1 MYTSKNFLLKC
12 NLYPE
17 KHTQHTGTAH
27 KLTTLL
33 EASPRNKMRHR
44 TLPETISRDLP
55 IATPHSREGAFQKCT
70 EPGSDVHLRSEYVQG
85 CGKGPR
91 AWLLPLD
98 TARSRGLRQMACAR
112 AHLRRVIAKPWVLL
126 EVYSC

>member
-1 MYTSKNFLLKC
+1 MYTSKNFLLKY

-33 EASPRNKMRHR
+33 EASPRNKTRHR
-44 TLPETISRDLP
+44 TLPEAPSRDLP
-55 IATPHSREGAFQKCT
+55 IATPHSREDAFQKCA

-85 CGKGPR
+85 PGKGPV
-91 AWLLPLD
+91 
-98 TARSRGLRQMACAR
+98 GLAPA
-112 AHLRRVIAKPWVLL
+112 
-126 EVYSC
+126 S